1 MHGSIP
7 TPLPTTSRSIIS
19 IACTYLKNLMEVAL
33 WADYYYNPFYPIYI
47 GYTFHFVDV
56 IICIRISR
64 FNSSFLVYGPYFMF
78 ILVLFFRGIHRMR
91 AEQDMLIK
99 YSVQSKHNTVVLDI
113 GTFDTSYIAILYVY
127 FFVFREAVLL
137 LYGDSD

>member
-1 MHGSIP
+1 MENMHGSIP

-64 FNSSFLVYGPYFMF
+64 FNSSFSVYGPYFMF

-91 AEQDMLIK
+91 AE
-99 YSVQSKHNTVVLDI
+99 
-113 GTFDTSYIAILYVY
+113 
-127 FFVFREAVLL
+127 
-137 LYGDSD
+137 